1 MSGRIPENI
10 LEDILSRIN
19 IVEIISGFIPL
30 KQAGRN
36 FRALCPFHHEK
47 TPSFMVSPDRQI
59 YHCFGCGESG
69 NAFKFLMRYE
79 RLEFPEAVEALAKK
93 AGVALPQTAKDDQ
106 RGTSIA
112 QQLYKI
118 NELTAIFYRNNLS
131 SPDGIR
137 AKNYL
142 LKRGIKED
150 TLKSFNIGYAPQNW
164 DGLINHLR
172 QKTIS
177 LALMEKAG
185 VILPREGGG
194 YYDRFRN
201 RIIFPITD
209 IKSRVLGFGARVLDD
224 TLPKYINSP
233 ETSVYTKGK
242 NLYGLNLAK
251 DGIRENDF
259 AVIVE
264 GYLDFIM
271 PYQEGL
277 TNIVAS
283 LGTALTT
290 EQVRLLKRYTHN
302 AVIIYDPDMAGELA
316 TLRSLDI
323 FIEEEIDVKVVT
335 LPKGFDP
342 DSFTKQNGIEKLKD
356 RIKHAS
362 NLFEYKLG
370 ILKSRYDIKEAEGK
384 RDVVCEML
392 LTINKFKNS
401 ILKSEYIKRLS
412 EELNIDEHY
421 ILEELNKVKDNRL
434 HTVIHQAAPKKASNI
449 NPVEKLL
456 IKLMLEEKEL
466 IETIRQHLE
475 PADFQD
481 EKTAKIVSIMF
492 DLVGQGKN
500 LEPNSLMNYF
510 GEEEISQIICE
521 SMFLPE
527 VSDENKEKVVSDCIS
542 RLRGEKLRLK
552 KQHLHDRIKTA
563 QHQGDEETLNKLI
576 AEFDYLIK
584 KG

>member
-93 AGVALPQTAKDDQ
+93 AGVVLPQTAKDDQ
-106 RGTSIA
+106 KGTSIT

-118 NELTAIFYRNNLS
+118 NELTALFYRNNLS

-150 TLKSFNIGYAPQNW
+150 TIKSFNIGYAPQNW

-194 YYDRFRN
+194 YYDRFRS

-290 EQVRLLKRYTHN
+290 EQVRLLKRYTRN

-356 RIKHAS
+356 RIKHAR

-384 RDVVCEML
+384 RDVACEML

-434 HTVIHQAAPKKASNI
+434 HTVIRQAAPKKASNI

-527 VSDENKEKVVSDCIS
+527 VSEQNKEKVVSDCIS

-552 KQHLHDRIKTA
+552 KQHLHDKIKTA